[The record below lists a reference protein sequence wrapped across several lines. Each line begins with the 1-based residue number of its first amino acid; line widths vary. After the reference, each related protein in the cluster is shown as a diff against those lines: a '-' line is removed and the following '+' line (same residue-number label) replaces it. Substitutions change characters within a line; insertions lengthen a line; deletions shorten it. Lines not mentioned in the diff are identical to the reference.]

1 MEDETS
7 KSYQSRL
14 KSHLELL
21 IDFEEVN
28 GDEELMT
35 IYPCPFCEED
45 FDLLELCFH
54 IDLDHPIEAES
65 GICPVCAMWVGTN
78 IVDHITAQH
87 GDLFKSHLKSKSHKH
102 DSYQTLSFSRKGRRD
117 GHWKSCSD
125 ELSPVMPTS
134 KTTCDPFL
142 SFLCGATASGEHEN
156 VQLDSSSEA
165 SIEEIHS
172 HDTVLERDVPPS
184 LSHKDQ
190 VEKARRSEFVQ
201 GLLLS
206 TILDPDL

>member
-87 GDLFKSHLKSKSHKH
+87 GDLFKI
-102 DSYQTLSFSRKGRRD
+102 
-117 GHWKSCSD
+117 
-125 ELSPVMPTS
+125 
-134 KTTCDPFL
+134 
-142 SFLCGATASGEHEN
+142 SFLIFI
-156 VQLDSSSEA
+156 
-165 SIEEIHS
+165 IEMI
-172 HDTVLERDVPPS
+172 
-184 LSHKDQ
+184 
-190 VEKARRSEFVQ
+190 
-201 GLLLS
+201 LLRHNK
-206 TILDPDL
+206 